1 MLRQKCQ
8 GDGQLRRQK
17 SQNRHEFR
25 RNTPATSACRPGRTT
40 AAAATP
46 LAVIP
51 GLMWS
56 TAQPTK
62 TWVKYLLV
70 ISGRILT
77 TTRNLWRH
85 QPTHRPRHQRSR
97 YPGHPQRISSVQ
109 TKPQCK
115 RSHSANEAT
124 AQTKPLAAG
133 AVVAAGSPAT
143 LHTAD
148 LVVSALPGAVHVDGL
163 ARNVACARAG
173 EERCHRRDI
182 LWIVCP
188 ADGNVRRTLSL

>member
-25 RNTPATSACRPGRTT
+25 RHTPATSACRPGRTT

-109 TKPQCK
+109 MKPQCK
-115 RSHSANEAT
+115 RSHS
-124 AQTKPLAAG
+124 P
-133 AVVAAGSPAT
+133 PAPWSRRDHLQPCT
-143 LHTAD
+143 LRTSSSVHYQA
-148 LVVSALPGAVHVDGL
+148 AVHVDGL